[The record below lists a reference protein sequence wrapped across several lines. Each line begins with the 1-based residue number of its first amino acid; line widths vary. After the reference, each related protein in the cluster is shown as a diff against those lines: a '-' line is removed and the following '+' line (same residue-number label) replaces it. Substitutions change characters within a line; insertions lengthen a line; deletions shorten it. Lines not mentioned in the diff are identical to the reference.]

1 MEKFQTI
8 VKKILFFLSSLLIL
22 IYLLLEEL
30 VWERFAQPLFRYIK
44 YLRPFEKLEE
54 VLAKSNK
61 YVVLTLFT
69 FSLIIGEGFGVL
81 SPIIALKG
89 YPILAIVFYGLKI
102 VVAAFAFW
110 VFNTQKKLLLSF
122 AWLKFFYDK
131 IVLFT
136 EWIKSTEV
144 YIKVKQLFIR
154 LKLFLKE
161 KIRKI
166 KAFWQNYF

>member
-110 VFNTQKKLLLSF
+110 VFNTQKKLLLPTLNQTIQIQ
-122 AWLKFFYDK
+122 AK
-131 IVLFT
+131 IILT
-136 EWIKSTEV
+136 KNK
-144 YIKVKQLFIR
+144 YIDFMKK
-154 LKLFLKE
+154 
-161 KIRKI
+161 
-166 KAFWQNYF
+166 

>member
-54 VLAKSNK
+54 LLAKSNK

-122 AWLKFFYDK
+122 TWLKFFYDK

-166 KAFWQNYF
+166 KAFWRNYF